1 MTDEARKIIA
11 ALRGECGDQ
20 ACGKCPSWEWCHGD
34 RQGKLDDDIADL
46 IEKLSAE
53 VEEAEKKGMEIAEQL
68 VDNAVAFSR
77 EYDKFKAERDA
88 LSADLEAAKECEK
101 GLSIMLTSAQS
112 AAETYKRERDAAVAD
127 INMCCPCEV
136 CTRSCTY
143 DKVNPY
149 DECADFE
156 WRGVKNDA

>member
-1 MTDEARKIIA
+1 MNDEVHKIIA
-11 ALRGECGDQ
+11 ALRVECGDQ
-20 ACGKCPSWEWCHGD
+20 TCGECPSWEWCHGD
-34 RQGKLDDDIADL
+34 RQGKLDNDIADL
-46 IEKLSAE
+46 IEE
-53 VEEAEKKGMEIAEQL
+53 
-68 VDNAVAFSR
+68 
-77 EYDKFKAERDA
+77 
-88 LSADLEAAKECEK
+88 LSADLEAAKECEN